1 MDVNE
6 FLKKVE
12 IGNYVISINGV
23 KLGNPA
29 ELLEKLQPI
38 KEDDTLSNQEKIER
52 VQKIIKEYME

>member
-1 MDVNE
+1 MDVIE

-12 IGNYVISINGV
+12 IGNYEISINGL

-52 VQKIIKEYME
+52 VQRIIKEYME